1 MTDPPDLLASLRGLR
16 TAPPPGFDRRV
27 LTRIGLDPDA
37 DGYAL
42 VDGPTEPLF
51 VAFTDE
57 GVNHVLAARVVDLDA
72 DRFAAAHRER
82 FGRGIRPAPAPRAL
96 DAALRS
102 GRPGRL
108 RFDLRGV
115 TEFERAVLSKALEI
129 PPGEVRPYAWVAREI
144 GRPRAV
150 RAVGTAL
157 GHNPVPVLIPCH
169 RVVRSDG
176 AIGDYVFGTPMKRA
190 LLGAERLD
198 VAGNERLARAGV
210 QVVGSDTTRVYCYPS
225 CRHARRITDR
235 HRVGFRSAAR
245 AAEAGYR
252 PCRDC
257 RPGEVQS
264 A

>member
-1 MTDPPDLLASLRGLR
+1 MTDAPDVLTSLRGLH
-16 TAPPPGFDRRV
+16 TPPPPGFDQRV
-27 LTRIGLDPDA
+27 LARIGLDPSA
-37 DGYAL
+37 DGYVL

-51 VAFTDE
+51 VAFTDR
-57 GVNHVLAARVVDLDA
+57 GVNHVLSARVVDLDA
-72 DRFAAAHRER
+72 DRFATAHRAR
-82 FGRGIRPAPAPRAL
+82 FGRGIRPAPAPAAL

-102 GRPGRL
+102 GRPGKL
-108 RFDLRGV
+108 RIDLRGV
-115 TEFERAVLSKALEI
+115 TEFERAVLTKALEI
-129 PPGEVRPYAWVAREI
+129 PPGEIRPYAWVAREI

-157 GHNPVPVLIPCH
+157 GHNPVPVLVPCH

-176 AIGDYVFGTPMKRA
+176 VIGDYVFGTLMKRA

-198 VAGNERLARAGV
+198 VDGNERLARSGV
-210 QVVGSDTTRVYCYPS
+210 HLVGSDTTHIYCYPS

-235 HRVGFRSAAR
+235 RRVGFPNAAR
-245 AAEAGYR
+245 AEAAGYR

-257 RPGEVQS
+257 RPGGAQT